1 MSFRVFLFLSGL
13 FTAVSAPAA
22 QAQSS
27 LGVTGL
33 SARIVAED
41 ADALSFG
48 DLTVDVAITEHH
60 GLQGDLALVST
71 DSGTEGRMAAH
82 LYMMPVAGHKYG
94 LFAFAG
100 DFDGRSAAYGGF
112 GAEGLLALDDRTAVE
127 LRAGLG
133 LANGSGL
140 DFLFAEGAVHRDL
153 GRDLELGLS
162 LSVAD
167 IDELDLQALSHAV
180 GLSLTY
186 RPDGQPWGA
195 FAEVSRHGLSGR
207 DGAPDE
213 TTFRAGLT
221 LDWGTR
227 RTGGPETRP
236 YSTPDPLRP
245 VIRRGLF

>member
-1 MSFRVFLFLSGL
+1 MSFRALLFLTGL
-13 FTAVSAPAA
+13 FAVLSAPAR
-22 QAQSS
+22 AQSS
-27 LGVTGL
+27 LGVTGI
-33 SARIVAED
+33 SARAMAED
-41 ADALSFG
+41 SEGGLSFG

-60 GLQGDLALVST
+60 GFQGDLALVST
-71 DSGTEGRMAAH
+71 ETGTEGRMAAR

-112 GAEGLLALDDRTAVE
+112 GAEGILAMGERTALE

-133 LANGSGL
+133 LANGTGL
-140 DFLFAEGAVHRDL
+140 DFLFAEGALHRDL

-180 GLSLTY
+180 GLSLAY

-213 TTFRAGLT
+213 TTFRTGLT
-221 LDWGTR
+221 LDLGTR

-236 YSTPDPLRP
+236 YATPDPLRP